1 METVAVLG
9 MGLLGRGFAEGL
21 RDRGAQVRVWNRT
34 RSKAEALA
42 GEGVTVADTPAEAV
56 RGADRVHLILSADEA
71 VDAVILQL
79 REGLRDGVPIVD
91 HSTCLPARVAARAKV
106 LRSQGLRYLH
116 APVFMSPRDAQ
127 GGKGLML
134 LSGAAEDHAALRP
147 ALEAMTGTLLY
158 QGAAPDKGA
167 KLKLTGNGMLFLLLG
182 AMGDLFRMGEGMGLT
197 AEDVTHLFEHYLPTP
212 HRMGQRALASG
223 THDPTFEMATAHKDA
238 QLMLQAAGGRD
249 RLRLLP
255 VLADAMARAMA
266 NGRSDADFTSLA
278 HPDHLD

>member
-34 RSKAEALA
+34 RSKAEAIA
-42 GEGVTVADTPAEAV
+42 GDTVTVADTPAEAV

-79 REGLRDGVPIVD
+79 REGLRDGVPIID
-91 HSTCLPARVAARAKV
+91 HSTCLPARVAVRAEV

-116 APVFMSPRDAQ
+116 APVFMGPANAREAT
-127 GGKGLML
+127 GLMQ
-134 LSGAAEDHAALRP
+134 LSGPAADHTALRP

-158 QGAAPDKGA
+158 QGEAPDQGA
-167 KLKLTGNGMLFLLLG
+167 KLKLTGNGLMFLMLG
-182 AMGDLFRMGEGMGLT
+182 AMGDLFQLGRGMGL
-197 AEDVTHLFEHYLPTP
+197 APEEVLALLEQFGPSPAHMA
-212 HRMGQRALASG
+212 RRALGATS
-223 THDPTFEMATAHKDA
+223 HEPTFEMSMAHKDA
-238 QLMLQAAGGRD
+238 SLMLQAAGGRD

-255 VLADAMARAMA
+255 VLTDAMAQAMA
-266 NGRSDADFTSLA
+266 SGRSDADFTSLA